1 MRQVL
6 RRARQ
11 MARQSPSVDSSTAPW
26 RQVPEINLVS
36 AEERVRIK
44 KAHLIKGLLV
54 LVILVE
60 AIWLSSSY
68 QSWQNTDELA
78 DDVVSDLNRVQSR
91 ISSQDR
97 QITALREQIATL
109 QELRNLQEAPF
120 LAVTSQQIAWD
131 SALLSLFEAR
141 GQGID
146 FKTLSIDMK
155 GGISLSGTAVDTD
168 SIVEFQGTL
177 RDPEGPLALLSF
189 SLSSSLNPGNPSGE
203 GSSES
208 LLAFSATLRVR

>member
-1 MRQVL
+1 M
-6 RRARQ
+6 
-11 MARQSPSVDSSTAPW
+11 
-26 RQVPEINLVS
+26 PEINLVS

-109 QELRNLQEAPF
+109 QELRNLQKAPF

-141 GQGID
+141 GLGID
-146 FKTLSIDMK
+146 FKTLSIDKK

-168 SIVEFQGTL
+168 SIVAFQGTL
-177 RDPEGPLALLSF
+177 RDPEGLLELLSF

-203 GSSES
+203 DSSES
-208 LLAFSATLRVR
+208 LLDFSATLRVK

>member
-11 MARQSPSVDSSTAPW
+11 TARQSPSVDSSTAPW

-97 QITALREQIATL
+97 QITAIREQIAAL

-141 GQGID
+141 GLGID

-168 SIVEFQGTL
+168 SIVAFQGTL
-177 RDPEGPLALLSF
+177 RDPEGLLELLSF
-189 SLSSSLNPGNPSGE
+189 SLNSSLNPDNPSGE
-203 GSSES
+203 ESSES
-208 LLAFSATLRVR
+208 LLDFSASLRVR

>member
-1 MRQVL
+1 M
-6 RRARQ
+6 
-11 MARQSPSVDSSTAPW
+11 
-26 RQVPEINLVS
+26 
-36 AEERVRIK
+36 RIK

-91 ISSQDR
+91 ISSQDG
-97 QITALREQIATL
+97 QITTLREQIATL
-109 QELRNLQEAPF
+109 QELRNLQKAPF
-120 LAVTSQQIAWD
+120 LAVTSLQIAWD

-141 GQGID
+141 GLGID

-168 SIVEFQGTL
+168 SIVAFQGTL
-177 RDPEGPLALLSF
+177 RDPEGLLELLSF

-203 GSSES
+203 DSSKS
-208 LLAFSATLRVR
+208 LLDFSATLRVR